1 MIDPEYPAGPA
12 AWVCVPTYNEREN
25 VEALVRR
32 LLEVLDEASIDGHV
46 LVIDDGSPDG
56 TGQIA
61 DTLAAETARVEVI
74 HRPGKSGIGPA
85 YRAGFRH
92 ALAHG
97 ADRIVEMDCDFSHD
111 PADVPRLIAAAD
123 NADLVLG
130 SRYVRGGHVEDWGVV
145 RRGISRGGSLYAKT
159 VLGVPVH
166 DLTGGF
172 KCFRREVL
180 EAIPLD
186 EVSSAGYVFQ
196 IEMTYRALLQGFRV
210 VEVPITFTDRTRGAS
225 KMSRGI
231 VLEAAVH
238 VPRLKRQLGPR
249 RRR

>member
-1 MIDPEYPAGPA
+1 M
-12 AWVCVPTYNEREN
+12 CVPTYNEREN

-61 DTLAAETARVEVI
+61 DALAAETARVEVI

-97 ADRIVEMDCDFSHD
+97 ADRIVEMDCDFSHA

-130 SRYVRGGHVEDWGVV
+130 SRYVRGGRVDDWGVV